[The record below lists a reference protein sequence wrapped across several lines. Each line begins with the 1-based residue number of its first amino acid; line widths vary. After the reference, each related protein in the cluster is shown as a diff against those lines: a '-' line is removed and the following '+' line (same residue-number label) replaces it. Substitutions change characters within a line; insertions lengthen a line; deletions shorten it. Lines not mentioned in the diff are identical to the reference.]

1 LKQSNQCH
9 QRLSKRERPEGL
21 EVSMAH
27 ASFDGLRVLSLES
40 RRAKE
45 VAKLIRTYGGEPFVV
60 PSMREAPLQ
69 SHRQAFEFADGLMQG
84 NYDLVIFLTG
94 VGVRALLDIVVT
106 RHNREDFLQALR
118 SVRIAAR
125 GPKPQAAL
133 RDIQVPVSVVA
144 PEPSTWHEMLAAMQA
159 EFGESLASMRVAVQ
173 EYGASNPEFLSALNE
188 QCAEVTKVPVYQ
200 WTLPEDVR
208 PLRECVL
215 GIARGNVDVVLFMTA
230 VQVIHLFQIAE
241 QMNCVQDL
249 RDGLAKMVV
258 VSIGPTTSEELAHY
272 GIKPDFEPS
281 RPQMGFIVNE
291 AAQYAGKLLLEK
303 RANVELA
310 DPPQTAMPQR
320 QRMGGPAAPE
330 RASIEPVRKVALSTP
345 TMAGFRDGLTPIDFL
360 HEISSRIAAAD
371 SFHLVLG
378 RIVDFVTAIIPCDS
392 CFIYVLEGDKLVL
405 RASKNPHADLVD
417 QLGLQ
422 VGHGVTGWVA
432 EHREPVAIASDASKD
447 SRFKAFLNVPED
459 EFEAMLCTPILCAS
473 KVVGVMNLQHRNSY
487 QHTPNEVRLLSMIG
501 FLVGAEIERARLET
515 ENAALSGRLET
526 RKAVDRAKGIL
537 QRDLAIAEDEAYR
550 RMQRESRQRRK
561 SMREIA
567 EAILLGDDLKK
578 SRLEADEKPA

>member
-1 LKQSNQCH
+1 
-9 QRLSKRERPEGL
+9 
-21 EVSMAH
+21 MAH

-60 PSMREAPLQ
+60 PAMREAPLE
-69 SHRQAFEFADGLMQG
+69 SYRQALEFADSLIKGD
-84 NYDLVIFLTG
+84 YDLVIFLTG

-106 RHNREDFLQALR
+106 RHNREEFLQALR

-133 RDIQVPVSVVA
+133 REIQVPVSVVA
-144 PEPSTWHEMLAAMQA
+144 AEPSTWREMLSALQA
-159 EFGESLASMRVAVQ
+159 EFGDSLATMRVVVQ

-215 GIARGNVDVVLFMTA
+215 GIARGSVDVVLFMTA

-241 QMNCVQDL
+241 QMNCQQDL

-281 RPQMGFIVNE
+281 RPKMGFIVNE
-291 AAQYAGKLLLEK
+291 AAQYSGKLLREK
-303 RANVELA
+303 REGSELTPVPTRVSATTRLQGAGSAVEVQ
-310 DPPQTAMPQR
+310 PT
-320 QRMGGPAAPE
+320 
-330 RASIEPVRKVALSTP
+330 PVRRVAISTP

-360 HEISSRIAAAD
+360 HEISSRIASAD

-392 CFIYVLEGDKLVL
+392 CFMYVLEGERLVL
-405 RASKNPHADLVD
+405 RASQNPHADLVD
-417 QLGLQ
+417 QIGLQ
-422 VGHGVTGWVA
+422 IGHGVTGWVA
-432 EHREPVAIASDASKD
+432 EHREPVAIASHASED
-447 SRFKAFLNVPED
+447 PRFKAFLNIPED
-459 EFEAMLCTPILCAS
+459 QFEAMLCTPILCAS
-473 KVVGVMNLQHRNSY
+473 KVVGVINLQHRNSY

-515 ENAALSGRLET
+515 ENADLAGRLET
-526 RKAVDRAKGIL
+526 RKVVDRAKGIL

-578 SRLEADEKPA
+578 TKTETD